1 MTKTEQDS
9 PAGKRKDN
17 LTEAHGKFLSRL
29 KILRDEKGWSQKN
42 AALLLGMK
50 PTSYSDLEQGAKRV
64 DLDKILKLAELFD
77 VSVGFLIAGERGDLT
92 DAQME
97 RINNR
102 FNL

>member
-1 MTKTEQDS
+1 MTNEQDNS
-9 PAGKRKDN
+9 AAKRKDN
-17 LTEAHGKFLSRL
+17 LTEAHIRFLSRL

-42 AALLLGMK
+42 AALYLGMR

-64 DLDKILKLAELFD
+64 DLDKIIKLAELFS
-77 VSVGFLIAGERGDLT
+77 VSVGFLIAGERGDLS
-92 DAQME
+92 DAQRE

>member
-1 MTKTEQDS
+1 MTETEQDDT
-9 PAGKRKDN
+9 AAKRKNN
-17 LTEAHGKFLSRL
+17 LTEAHSKFLSRL
-29 KILRDEKGWSQKN
+29 KLLRDEKGWSQKN

-92 DAQME
+92 DAQTE
-97 RINNR
+97 RINR
-102 FNL
+102 GFNL

>member
-1 MTKTEQDS
+1 MDKVEQEY
-9 PAGKRKDN
+9 PTVKRKDN
-17 LTEAHGKFLSRL
+17 LTEAHSKFLSRL
-29 KILRDEKGWSQKN
+29 KLLRDERGWSQKN
-42 AALLLGMK
+42 AALYLGMK

-64 DLDKILKLAELFD
+64 DLDKILQLATLFD

-92 DAQME
+92 AAQRE